1 MGRVQLNSA
10 ARPTGRELGTVRVKA
25 NKETKRKVSEETAR
39 VTISMM
45 RSLAKNRPISPFHL
59 AAADDMEALL
69 NEVLR
74 YRREKK

>member
-1 MGRVQLNSA
+1 VD
-10 ARPTGRELGTVRVKA
+10 
-25 NKETKRKVSEETAR
+25 KETKRKVSEETAR

-45 RSLAKNRPISPFHL
+45 RSLAKNIPISPFHL